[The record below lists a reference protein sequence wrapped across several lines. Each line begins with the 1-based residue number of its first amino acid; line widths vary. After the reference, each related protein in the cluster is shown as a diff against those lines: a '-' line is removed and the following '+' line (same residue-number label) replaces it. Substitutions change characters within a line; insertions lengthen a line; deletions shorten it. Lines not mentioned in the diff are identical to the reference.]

1 MATRNTNITVP
12 KLVKPT
18 VGKHVDTWG
27 YILNENFDKL
37 SEFHTKIVSDSE
49 MQNQELARLENEK
62 LNIEDIPSKVEPVVQ
77 EFLETTIKPE
87 IDDYIDTVSK
97 PDITKHVETKKQE
110 INTYVNTTSKPA
122 LDSYEKEKEKELNTY
137 TTTKKGELDSHTIAK
152 KGELDAYE
160 KTKETQLNNYTGTK
174 QTQLDSYT
182 NTKKGELDTHTT
194 AKEGQLDTHTA
205 EKKSE
210 LDAYE
215 ETKEGE
221 LNTFTSAKKT
231 EITNHTNTKKRE
243 LDTYTTQKKGEITT
257 HTDSEIERINADS
270 ELANKANKTIQVIA
284 GNGLVGGGDLSTN
297 RTFNIASADDGIT
310 VNADN
315 IKLNIVDNATTD
327 SATRAG
333 SARQVKLLSE
343 NKQNKTDSGLKT
355 NKKNVIDAINSS
367 LNMKE
372 RPASFDGTFIDFYNK
387 FKIGSYAIPREVEY
401 FDKFGFPDGTY
412 NYGVLTVYETVE
424 GALRIDFYT
433 DGHRE
438 KLTTT
443 IYQFGF
449 VQTRPEWQSKTFKDN
464 IKWNLQLTDK
474 SKLFLG
480 TSGISSVTYIQ
491 DSGTKT
497 QGQGYIDKSTG
508 QVYLCLET
516 NTDTTITNKF
526 MSITNVELGKKV
538 ESGFW
543 KLNSKIISDGNFDIL
558 GIYEPGFYMADS
570 DGKQANWLN
579 KPYVNAICYG
589 LLYQKQNGNRRSVIY
604 IGSNGGIYT
613 NVQLD
618 NGSSKTWIGWKK
630 AITDADIIDNLTTS
644 DKSKVLSANMGKY
657 LDADKPS
664 KNKVETI
671 TNYWTFEGKTPF
683 IKFKKTGEQSL
694 PSEGYSAFVGFGSS
708 VRPHELQ
715 IRNLY
720 DDGTVNIVSTNLK
733 TGNKDIPKAINEVYD
748 SQLGTQGISS
758 IIYIQDAGQK
768 TAGNGYVDKTTG
780 QLYLCKTTNSDTS
793 VTSNFTLATN
803 IENSNKIKMISK
815 IRIRN
820 GYTIWAQ
827 HYFNGMYLQVFS
839 STVSSVTEN
848 VILSLDELG
857 VSDNNYKLQAVSFNI
872 GVAVK
877 NDNVSIP
884 LGIKSEENART
895 ITLSL
900 TDYSNLKFVHGMCFI
915 PSNKIQK
922 LSQVD

>member
-122 LDSYEKEKEKELNTY
+122 LDAYEKGKEEELNTY

-194 AKEGQLDTHTA
+194 AKEGQLDTYTTGKEGELDTHTGK
-205 EKKSE
+205 KKSE

-215 ETKEGE
+215 KTKEGE
-221 LNTFTSAKKT
+221 LNTFTSTKKT

-270 ELANKANKTIQVIA
+270 ELAKKQNITDSRLQTESKEIVGAINESLWKIVAKQINNNDDLNNYKTSGMFMSKSSNFNILNKPKDFRGDGALFLSVFALAPSIVKQVI
-284 GNGLVGGGDLSTN
+284 
-297 RTFNIASADDGIT
+297 
-310 VNADN
+310 
-315 IKLNIVDNATTD
+315 
-327 SATRAG
+327 
-333 SARQVKLLSE
+333 
-343 NKQNKTDSGLKT
+343 
-355 NKKNVIDAINSS
+355 
-367 LNMKE
+367 
-372 RPASFDGTFIDFYNK
+372 
-387 FKIGSYAIPREVEY
+387 
-401 FDKFGFPDGTY
+401 Y
-412 NYGVLTVYETVE
+412 NYVNNQTFE
-424 GALRIDFYT
+424 RRWNT
-433 DGHRE
+433 DNWS
-438 KLTTT
+438 
-443 IYQFGF
+443 
-449 VQTRPEWQSKTFKDN
+449 EWAEILNND
-464 IKWNLQLTDK
+464 

-543 KLNSKIISDGNFDIL
+543 KLNSKIINDGNFDIL
-558 GIYEPGFYMADS
+558 GIYEPGFYMPDS
-570 DGKQANWLN
+570 DGIQANWLN
-579 KPYVNAICYG
+579 KPYVNAMCYG
-589 LLYQKQNGNRRSVIY
+589 LLYQKQNGSRRSVIY
-604 IGSNGGIYT
+604 IGSNGEIYT
-613 NVQLD
+613 NVQVD
-618 NGSSKTWIGWKK
+618 NGSSKAWIGWKK
-630 AITDADIIDNLTTS
+630 AITNADIVDNLTTA

-664 KNKVETI
+664 KNKEETI
-671 TNYWTFEGKTPF
+671 TNYWTFESKTPF

-694 PSEGYSAFVGFGSS
+694 PSAGYSAFIGFGSS
-708 VRPHELQ
+708 ARPHELQ
-715 IRNLY
+715 ISNLY

-758 IIYIQDAGQK
+758 IIYIQDAGEK
-768 TAGNGYVDKTTG
+768 TAGNGYIDKTTG
-780 QLYLCKTTNSDTS
+780 QLYLCKTTNSDIT
-793 VTSNFTLATN
+793 VTNKFVLATN
-803 IENSNKIKMISK
+803 IENSKKLDNLSAKIIAFNTS
-815 IRIRN
+815 N
-820 GYTIWAQ
+820 GLADTLKDLLLK
-827 HYFNGMYLQVFS
+827 G
-839 STVSSVTEN
+839 
-848 VILSLDELG
+848 
-857 VSDNNYKLQAVSFNI
+857 YKNIIVSFEGSIASPIEINLTTDTES
-872 GVAVK
+872 GTNK
-877 NDNVSIP
+877 NSFLGALVSFQIWNY
-884 LGIKSEENART
+884 GE
-895 ITLSL
+895 ITLRNISY
-900 TDYSNLKFVHGMCFI
+900 DGGLKSFT
-915 PSNKIQK
+915 SNKIGAVMTIIYSK
-922 LSQVD
+922 NGVPLVYSNNLYNVVS

>member
-12 KLVKPT
+12 KLEKGVI
-18 VGKHVDTWG
+18 GGDIDRWG
-27 YILNENFDKL
+27 YKWNENIDKL
-37 SEFHTKIVSDSE
+37 SEFHTKVIADSE

-87 IDDYIDTVSK
+87 IDDYVDTVSK
-97 PDITKHVETKKQE
+97 PDITNHVETKKQE

-182 NTKKGELDTHTT
+182 NTRKGELDTHTT
-194 AKEGQLDTHTA
+194 AKEGQLDTYTTGKEGELDTHTGK
-205 EKKSE
+205 KKSE

-215 ETKEGE
+215 KTKEGE

-231 EITNHTNTKKRE
+231 EITNHTNTKKGE

-270 ELANKANKTIQVIA
+270 ELANKANKTVQVIA

-297 RTFNIASADDGIT
+297 RTLNIASADDGIT

-333 SARQVKLLSE
+333 SARQIKLLSE
-343 NKQNKTDSGLKT
+343 NKQNKTDSGLQTESKEIIGSINESLWRIISKDIPDNSDLNNYFKAGFFKSTNTGFNISNKPIGITSHFNLIVLTPQANEGSSHATQILYPYAT
-355 NKKNVIDAINSS
+355 NKIYTRYRHNNNWYDW
-367 LNMKE
+367 KE
-372 RPASFDGTFIDFYNK
+372 I
-387 FKIGSYAIPREVEY
+387 
-401 FDKFGFPDGTY
+401 
-412 NYGVLTVYETVE
+412 LTE
-424 GALRIDFYT
+424 
-433 DGHRE
+433 
-438 KLTTT
+438 
-443 IYQFGF
+443 
-449 VQTRPEWQSKTFKDN
+449 N
-464 IKWNLQLTDK
+464 

-538 ESGFW
+538 
-543 KLNSKIISDGNFDIL
+543 
-558 GIYEPGFYMADS
+558 
-570 DGKQANWLN
+570 
-579 KPYVNAICYG
+579 
-589 LLYQKQNGNRRSVIY
+589 KQN
-604 IGSNGGIYT
+604 
-613 NVQLD
+613 
-618 NGSSKTWIGWKK
+618 
-630 AITDADIIDNLTTS
+630 TDDKVDKADIVDNLTTA

-657 LDADKPS
+657 LDENKPS

-671 TNYWTFEGKTPF
+671 TNYWTFEGNTPF

-694 PSEGYSAFVGFGSS
+694 PSAGYSAFIGFGSS

-720 DDGTVNIVSTNLK
+720 DDGTVNIDSTDLR
-733 TGNKDIPKAINEVYD
+733 TENKNITKAINEVYNN
-748 SQLGTQGISS
+748 QLGNSGISS
-758 IIYIQDAGQK
+758 TIYIQDAGEK

-793 VTSNFTLATN
+793 VTNNFVLATN
-803 IENSNKIKMISK
+803 IENRNRISIIEEKLGIYHPVGKISTISVS
-815 IRIRN
+815 RDEN
-820 GYTIWAQ
+820 SSSPT
-827 HYFNGMYLQVFS
+827 LSFS
-839 STVSSVTEN
+839 S
-848 VILSLDELG
+848 L
-857 VSDNNYKLQAVSFNI
+857 
-872 GVAVK
+872 
-877 NDNVSIP
+877 
-884 LGIKSEENART
+884 
-895 ITLSL
+895 
-900 TDYSNLKFVHGMCFI
+900 
-915 PSNKIQK
+915 
-922 LSQVD
+922 